1 MERKLQERMVGAGIL
16 VLALVVI
23 GPLLLDG
30 EPRHSADG
38 ELPPGQRVD
47 EIRTHTFRLDQAS
60 PGAPPRP
67 AVAPIA
73 PPPSPRAP
81 RNEAAAGV
89 ERAAPA
95 MAEPMPAVA
104 EPAAP
109 KPQAVVEVRPDPVPT
124 KVQPP
129 SSEEPRSRPAA
140 TAKPEA
146 ATPPRDAGGWVVQVG
161 TFGQKAN
168 ADRLAASLKRAGFDA
183 YVSPSARGDKS
194 LYRVRVGPAAA
205 RDEAADL
212 ASRLAA
218 AGHAGQVVAR

>member
-16 VLALVVI
+16 VLALVVV

-30 EPRHSADG
+30 EPRHSADD

-47 EIRTHTFRLDQAS
+47 EIRTHTFRLDQTS

-67 AVAPIA
+67 AVAPTA
-73 PPPSPRAP
+73 PPPSPRPP
-81 RNEAAAGV
+81 RNEAVAGV
-89 ERAAPA
+89 ERAEPA
-95 MAEPMPAVA
+95 EAASMPEVAV
-104 EPAAP
+104 PAAP
-109 KPQAVVEVRPDPVPT
+109 KPQPVVESQPDLVPR
-124 KVQPP
+124 KAEPP

-140 TAKPEA
+140 AAKPEA
-146 ATPPRDAGGWVVQVG
+146 ATPARDAGGWVVQVG

-168 ADRLAASLKRAGFDA
+168 ADRLVASLKRAGFDA

-194 LYRVRVGPAAA
+194 LYRVRVGPAGA
-205 RDEAADL
+205 RDEAAGL